1 MLAVGLLAMVAG
13 SAYQF
18 GLPYLIPA
26 LRADG
31 LSLRQASVLVSAPIA
46 GLLVSLA
53 LWGAIADR
61 WGERVTLGS
70 GLTIAGLAL
79 LAATGAHHPAA
90 LGACLFVA
98 GLGGASIHAASG
110 RLILGWFAARERG
123 LAMGVRQTGQPLGV
137 GLAALALPSLAGS
150 HGVAAGIALLAG
162 CSLLAA
168 LLVAAFVRDPGGE
181 PTRSGRRA
189 EHGPAS
195 PPRSSPASSSAD
207 SPPDDIAG
215 PPARRVASPSD
226 ISRNTAGSAARGAAS
241 PYRTPVLWR
250 IHGAS
255 ALLTVP
261 QFAVSA
267 FALVYLVDA
276 RGWQPATAGRML
288 AVAQLGA
295 ALARLL
301 VGHWSDRAGSRLR
314 PMRTLA
320 GVTCLVMLALAV
332 GVASGRGAATPVLFA
347 AVIIT
352 VATNGLAYTAVAE
365 YAGRSWAGRAL
376 GIQNTGQNL
385 LAVATPPLIG
395 SVVAGPGFA
404 TAFGAVVALP
414 FAAGLLVPVRS
425 ERACP
430 HGTAEGAAEAD
441 A

>member
-1 MLAVGLLAMVAG
+1 MDKRWLMLAFGWLAMVAG
-13 SAYQF
+13 CAYQF

-31 LSLRQASVLVSAPIA
+31 LSLRQASVLVSTPIV

-79 LAATGAHHPAA
+79 LAATGANHPAA
-90 LGACLFVA
+90 LGACLFAA

-137 GLAALALPSLAGS
+137 GLAALALPPLAGR
-150 HGVAAGIALLAG
+150 HGLAAGLAFLTG
-162 CSLLAA
+162 CCLLAA
-168 LLVAAFVRDPGGE
+168 LLVAAFVRE
-181 PTRSGRRA
+181 PTSPRSGGRM
-189 EHGPAS
+189 
-195 PPRSSPASSSAD
+195 
-207 SPPDDIAG
+207 
-215 PPARRVASPSD
+215 
-226 ISRNTAGSAARGAAS
+226 SAAERVRRGAPPSNPSRGRREDNAARAGS

-255 ALLTVP
+255 ALLVVP
-261 QFAVSA
+261 QFTVSA

-276 RGWQPATAGRML
+276 RGWHPVDAGRML
-288 AVAQLGA
+288 AAAQVGG

-301 VGHWSDRAGSRLR
+301 AGHWSDRAGSRLR
-314 PMRTLA
+314 PMRVLA
-320 GVTCLVMLALAV
+320 VATGAVMLALA
-332 GVASGRGAATPVLFA
+332 ATSGHAAATLALFVA
-347 AVIIT
+347 AIIT
-352 VATNGLAYTAVAE
+352 VTTNGLAYTAVAE

-385 LAVATPPLIG
+385 LGAVTPPLVG
-395 SVVAGPGFA
+395 SLVAGPGF
-404 TAFGAVVALP
+404 TKTFGAIVTLP
-414 FAAGLLVPVRS
+414 IAAGLLVPVRS
-425 ERACP
+425 EHAITP
-430 HGTAEGAAEAD
+430 EAD